1 MGRDT
6 EKTFFQRRH
15 TDGQLAHEKT
25 SLMNREMQIKVT
37 MKYHLTPVRMLLST
51 RQEITHIDKDMEKI
65 EPFYI
70 VTEM

>member
-1 MGRDT
+1 
-6 EKTFFQRRH
+6 
-15 TDGQLAHEKT
+15 
-25 SLMNREMQIKVT
+25 MNREMQIKVT

-51 RQEITHIDKDMEKI
+51 RQEITHIDKDMEKT